1 MALGRGCLVSAGG
14 GSKYCREAKPSFIIK
29 PRRCFAD
36 EGSLGKFKASFDG
49 EPTPSLE
56 WIRKGVK
63 IEPGDKHR
71 VSV

>member
-1 MALGRGCLVSAGG
+1 MRGGEPTPSLEWIRKGVKIEPGDKHRVSE
-14 GSKYCREAKPSFIIK
+14 CDVMR
-29 PRRCFAD
+29 
-36 EGSLGKFKASFDG
+36 DG